1 MSIFSGADGIFEPVT
16 DEKTRLATV
25 KDVADTL
32 DISERTVRRW
42 CVRGELVA
50 ELLPS
55 GSEWRIT
62 VRVRDGVPVRP

>member
-1 MSIFSGADGIFEPVT
+1 MSIFSGFNGIFEAVT

-42 CVRGELVA
+42 CIRGELVA

-62 VRVRDGVPVRP
+62 VRARDGVPVRP